1 MVQRITV
8 YIFLC
13 WVTALNLGSLT
24 AQNNITLED
33 IYVKGTFQ
41 SRSVPGFRF
50 LNDGRHYTRLE
61 GNGIYVYDV
70 ESGAKVDTILEGRA
84 IKGEAGFDGQLG
96 SYSFSQ
102 DENLILLEQDE
113 QSIYRHSSKSDVF
126 VYDRS
131 TQKVIRV
138 FDKGKIANSLFSP
151 DGKNLAFVFENNLY
165 VKSLAANK
173 LTQVSFDGK

>member
-1 MVQRITV
+1 MTNRIILGLLLSWLV
-8 YIFLC
+8 FLN
-13 WVTALNLGSLT
+13 ANSLN

-61 GNGIYVYDV
+61 GNAIYVYDV
-70 ESGAKVDTILEGRA
+70 ETGAKVDTLLEGRS
-84 IKGEAGFDGQLG
+84 IKGESGFDGRLS

-102 DENLILLEQDE
+102 DENLILLEQDA

-126 VYDRS
+126 VYDRK
-131 TQKVIRV
+131 TQKLMPV
-138 FDKGKIANSLFSP
+138 FEKGKIANSLFSLM
-151 DGKNLAFVFENNLY
+151 GKTLPLY
-165 VKSLAANK
+165 LK
-173 LTQVSFDGK
+173 TTCM